1 MKLKLKEDPKEWFK
15 FTIVMVLMAVVITA
29 LLIRSKVLP
38 PMALVFAGVLLH
50 FVLAACWV
58 RPVWFRGFYRAGMTV
73 SFRIGQ
79 VLGFVWLSIF
89 YLVIVTPLG
98 LLLRLAGKDLLA
110 LKCVKSAT
118 SYWRDAKPP
127 GPFERMF

>member
-15 FTIVMVLMAVVITA
+15 FTVVMALVVVAIAA

-38 PMALVFAGVLLH
+38 PLALLYVGILLH
-50 FVLAACWV
+50 FTLVTCWI
-58 RPVWFRGFYRAGMTV
+58 RPVWFRGFYRTGMTM

-79 VLGFVWLSIF
+79 TLGFVWLSIF
-89 YLVIVTPLG
+89 FLLILTPLG
-98 LLLRLAGKDLLA
+98 LILRLTGKDLLG
-110 LKCVKSAT
+110 LKRSQTAT
-118 SYWRDAKPP
+118 SYWRESKPP

>member
-15 FTIVMVLMAVVITA
+15 FIVVMALAVVIVTA
-29 LLIRSKVLP
+29 LLIHSRKLP
-38 PMALVFAGVLLH
+38 PIALVFVGVLLH
-50 FVLAACWV
+50 FTLITCWV

-89 YLVIVTPLG
+89 FLLILTPLA
-98 LLLRLAGKDLLA
+98 LLLRLLGKDLLA
-110 LKCVKSAT
+110 LKRVKSAS
-118 SYWRDAKPP
+118 SYWRAAKPP

>member
-15 FTIVMVLMAVVITA
+15 FTIVMVIVAVVITA

-38 PMALVFAGVLLH
+38 PIALVFAGVFLH

-58 RPVWFRGFYRAGMTV
+58 RPMWFRGFYRAGMTV

-79 VLGFVWLSIF
+79 VMGFVWLTLFFLLI
-89 YLVIVTPLG
+89 LTPLA
-98 LLLRLAGKDLLA
+98 LLLRLMGKDLLK
-110 LKCVKSAT
+110 LKRSPGAT
-118 SYWRDAKPP
+118 SYWNVSRPP
-127 GPFERMF
+127 GPFDRMF